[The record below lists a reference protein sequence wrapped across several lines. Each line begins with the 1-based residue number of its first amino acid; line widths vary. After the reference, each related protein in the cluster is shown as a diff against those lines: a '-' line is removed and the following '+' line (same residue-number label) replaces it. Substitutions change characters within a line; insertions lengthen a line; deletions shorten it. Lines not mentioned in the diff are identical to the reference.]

1 MIDDYVKIRTW
12 IQDRVRYSWG
22 REHTGG
28 QQGEESLSN
37 MRFEG
42 RKLPKIVL
50 TSLILC
56 TVFVLEMSMAS
67 TSNQPGVATPAQES
81 APAAND
87 PVEVTAEPT
96 VRVRL
101 LERYSHVDIRMSGP
115 FKVVDLD
122 GVTVFSSIESQLLWR
137 CKVEESQPAKYVY
150 SVLVDTL
157 HTEEEATSVANL
169 LTENGHQARVL
180 PLGRDIR
187 IGGNLVHHGQV
198 WRVILGAY
206 ERETD
211 ARPMVEKLYAI
222 DSTWTPH
229 ILRHRIKEAGGSI
242 ELYDSEY
249 DRSAIIKQGFRIVPD
264 GDCEVTVYSIRVGVG
279 FHWEHTEDRTYK
291 GVIEVRIGNTG
302 NLMAINELRL
312 DEYLKGVIPS
322 EMHHSYPLE
331 ALKAQAVAARSYTV
345 SKLATRPV
353 SDSADFPATV
363 AFQVYSGTTRQNDIT
378 TQAVEE
384 TAGEVLKYQ
393 DQICMAYFSANSG
406 GHTESQEF
414 WDPPGVPYLTG
425 TPVSKDN
432 SAKFKFD
439 LTKEPDVDEWIRS
452 HPVSYSNPRG
462 TGTDI
467 LDRNAR
473 YFRWEVSYPRRELE
487 EILKR
492 KLGFDIGTLIAIHP
506 VQRGVSGRIVEL
518 ELLGSHRNHII
529 HGELNIRRALS
540 ESALYSSCFVVD
552 MIMGDMG
559 EPVELTFIGAG
570 FGHGV
575 GLDQTATGAM
585 AIDGMTYEDI
595 LARFYKESRID
606 KIW

>member
-1 MIDDYVKIRTW
+1 
-12 IQDRVRYSWG
+12 
-22 REHTGG
+22 
-28 QQGEESLSN
+28 
-37 MRFEG
+37 MRFV
-42 RKLPKIVL
+42 R
-50 TSLILC
+50 LITPNVILATLLLS

-67 TSNQPGVATPAQES
+67 TSKQPEATPPVQDAS
-81 APAAND
+81 PAAND
-87 PVEVTAEPT
+87 PVEATAEPM

-101 LERYSHVDIRMSGP
+101 LERYSHVDIQMSGP
-115 FKVVDLD
+115 FSVVNLD
-122 GVTVFSSIESQLLWR
+122 GETIFPEITSYLRWR
-137 CKVEESQPAKYVY
+137 CKVEKSRPAKYVY
-150 SVLVDTL
+150 SVLVDTF
-157 HTEEEATSVANL
+157 HTEKEADEVADVL
-169 LTENGHQARVL
+169 IDKGHQARVL

-187 IGGNLVHHGQV
+187 IGGSLVHHGQV

-211 ARPMVEKLYAI
+211 ARPMIDQLYTV

-229 ILRHRIKEAGGSI
+229 ILRHRIQEATGSV

-249 DRSAIIKQGFRIVPD
+249 ERSAIFQQGFRIVP
-264 GDCEVTVYSIRVGVG
+264 GKGCEITVYSIRVGVG
-279 FHWEHTEDRTYK
+279 FHWEHTEDRSYK

-322 EMHHSYPLE
+322 EMHHSYPLD
-331 ALKAQAVAARSYTV
+331 ALKAQSVAARSYTV

-363 AFQVYSGTTRQNDIT
+363 AFQVYSGTTRQHETT
-378 TQAVEE
+378 TQAVDE
-384 TAGEVLKYQ
+384 TAGEVLKHG

-414 WDPPGVPYLTG
+414 WDPPGAPYLTG
-425 TPVSKDN
+425 TPVTAEN
-432 SAKFKFD
+432 PGKFSFD
-439 LTKEPDVDEWIRS
+439 LTNEEDVGEWIRS

-462 TGTDI
+462 TGLDI

-473 YFRWEVSYPRRELE
+473 YFRWEVTYPRRELE
-487 EILKR
+487 EILRR

-552 MIMGDMG
+552 MVMGDLG

-575 GLDQTATGAM
+575 GLDQTATGTM
-585 AIDGMTYEDI
+585 ALDGMKYKDI
-595 LARFYKESRID
+595 LARFYKDSRVE